1 MLSATPVTYATR
13 IMSLSQT
20 RHCCPTRISLCQLR
34 SLLKRSCHTRSY
46 ILCSKP
52 SISQVLAHS
61 APDCPWLHLH
71 CAGWNF
77 IFAEQK
83 LWRVVSLVVTI
94 IPIVVLPFTLIVA
107 LVIIV
112 KYGSDL
118 DGFLANLTLF
128 FSMLASPRLV
138 LLGLALA
145 LVRHLPPTAYI
156 AVNWTQVY
164 PTSYK
169 SIRVSVVTGP
179 RTSPF

>member
-1 MLSATPVTYATR
+1 MSTSFPAHATHVPIFYVPNHRYPKYLHILLLIALGSIFGGELYFCRTEALARR
-13 IMSLSQT
+13 IFGC
-20 RHCCPTRISLCQLR
+20 HDNPNCCT
-34 SLLKRSCHTRSY
+34 
-46 ILCSKP
+46 
-52 SISQVLAHS
+52 
-61 APDCPWLHLH
+61 
-71 CAGWNF
+71 
-77 IFAEQK
+77 
-83 LWRVVSLVVTI
+83 
-94 IPIVVLPFTLIVA
+94 PFTLIVA

-179 RTSPF
+179 RTSPFWVVFIAPWSLLFYTLLVE